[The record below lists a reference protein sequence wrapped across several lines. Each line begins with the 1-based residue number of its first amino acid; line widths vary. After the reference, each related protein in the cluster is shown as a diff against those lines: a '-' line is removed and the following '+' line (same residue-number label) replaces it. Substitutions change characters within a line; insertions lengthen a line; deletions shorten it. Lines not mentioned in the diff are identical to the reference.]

1 VESLLQW
8 LQGQIGDERLI
19 ANTSLYR
26 ERAGELIA
34 SPLLTLQSRFDA
46 PGVAAVSAEAF
57 AAPPVTVLR
66 AGRLETLTPGFYAS
80 RRTGLA
86 HVPTAAGGWA
96 LDAGTTPL
104 AELIA
109 AVPRGALVDRLSMGA
124 PAADGGFSGVIK
136 NSFVIEG
143 GTVGAALSETMVS
156 GNMARMLLD
165 VSAVSRERIDGGAL
179 LLPWLRIGGL
189 HFS

>member
-1 VESLLQW
+1 MCP
-8 LQGQIGDERLI
+8 R
-19 ANTSLYR
+19 
-26 ERAGELIA
+26 
-34 SPLLTLQSRFDA
+34 P
-46 PGVAAVSAEAF
+46 
-57 AAPPVTVLR
+57 
-66 AGRLETLTPGFYAS
+66 
-80 RRTGLA
+80 
-86 HVPTAAGGWA
+86 AGGWA

-109 AVPRGALVDRLSMGA
+109 AVPHGALVDRLSMGA
-124 PAADGGFSGVIK
+124 PAANGDFSGVIK

-143 GTVGAALSETMVS
+143 GVVGAALSEAMIN

-165 VSAVSRERIDGGAL
+165 VAAVSRERIDTGAL